1 MKLVVEGLSCSR
13 GGRSLFQGLSFGLSR
28 GQAILVTGP
37 NGAGKTSLLR
47 LVAGLLVPTAGRIAL
62 EGSDGT
68 VGEASHFVGH
78 LDAVKGALTA
88 GENLVFGRALL
99 GGGDTSIE
107 LALERF
113 GIGALQDL
121 PAQVFSA
128 GQRRRLALARL
139 LVAPRPIWLLDEPTT
154 ALDTSG
160 QQMLARL
167 MAEHRAGG
175 GVIVAATHATL
186 DLKDA
191 RKISLPNGGAA

>member
-191 RKISLPNGGAA
+191 RKISLPNGGAV

>member
-99 GGGDTSIE
+99 GGGDASIE

-191 RKISLPNGGAA
+191 RKISLPNGGAV